1 MAGAA
6 EYTVVNK
13 TDDYEVREYKG
24 GERRSLRL
32 VCSAACNQESHTHS
46 WADIA
51 SFQYANHYSYRAVG
65 CHRGGWQRLH
75 RGHDTGLC
83 EAVPV
88 HQRYEAAI
96 AVDGLA
102 CLAEHMCACSVG
114 G

>member
-32 VCSAACNQESHTHS
+32 VCSAACNQDGHTRS
-46 WADIA
+46 WRDIA
-51 SFQYANHYSYRAVG
+51 SFHYANHYSYRPVG
-65 CHRGGWQRLH
+65 CNRGGWQRLH
-75 RGHDTGLC
+75 RGHDKGLR

-102 CLAEHMCACSVG
+102 RLVGGMCACGAG

>member
-32 VCSAACNQESHTHS
+32 ICSAACNQECHTHS

-51 SFQYANHYSYRAVG
+51 SFHNAHHDSYRPVG
-65 CHRGGWQRLH
+65 YNRGGWQRLH
-75 RGHDTGLC
+75 RGHDTGLR

-88 HQRYEAAI
+88 HQRYEAAV

-102 CLAEHMCACSVG
+102 CLGEDMCAFSVG